1 MCLITNSKEKLTLK
15 EWIEKASERRINLP
29 NIKNANLILLPENS
43 EEFGFPE
50 NTMEL
55 FRFLKNIANSEYCV
69 EILAD
74 EESFKES
81 HLPDSWEQ
89 LLTPIMLASFFLVD
103 LPAKTFVGWLM
114 LYLSQRWAYV
124 NRQIKLKVSRKIG
137 GANKDS
143 VESIDFEGRTEDLL
157 ELDKFLQKEK
167 DN

>member
-1 MCLITNSKEKLTLK
+1 MYRITNSKEKLTLK
-15 EWIEKASERRINLP
+15 EWIEKASEQRINLP

-74 EESFKES
+74 EKSFKEN
-81 HLPDSWEQ
+81 HLPDSWE
-89 LLTPIMLASFFLVD
+89 PVMLASFFLVD
-103 LPAKTFVGWLM
+103 LPVIPFVGWLM

-124 NRQIKLKVSRKIG
+124 NRRIKLKVSREIA
-137 GANKDS
+137 GANKNS

-157 ELDKFLQKEK
+157 ELSKFLQKEK